1 MVKFILFFNSSYFK
15 INSGKELNK
24 FCPQTAATTFEFSSV
39 FILLLWSASSPATA
53 FKTRAG
59 HSQQLWRQR
68 DHVLRPNNCWLMH
81 CRCQRCVNSVLTMDF
96 TIFRFFP
103 VTEAKQIV
111 MCPALFK
118 AADGNPF
125 LILYSILLNIASK
138 IRSWLVNV
146 DGFLKWLTMI
156 FWLSVTIKYTVS
168 TLNS

>member
-1 MVKFILFFNSSYFK
+1 MKFILFFNSSYFK

-24 FCPQTAATTFEFSSV
+24 FCTQTAATTFDFSSV

-156 FWLSVTIKYTVS
+156 F
-168 TLNS
+168 

>member
-1 MVKFILFFNSSYFK
+1 MVCTYMETYYFI
-15 INSGKELNK
+15 
-24 FCPQTAATTFEFSSV
+24 T
-39 FILLLWSASSPATA
+39 SPATA

-138 IRSWLVNV
+138 IRSWIVNV
-146 DGFLKWLTMI
+146 EGFLKWLTMI
-156 FWLSVTIKYTVS
+156 F
-168 TLNS
+168 